1 MPTLLSSQSTQHH
14 HHHGVSMHS
23 DDVPPTGTGTT
34 ADDATTTA
42 PAIILSFNGV
52 DFKLSSMTSSSE
64 VSYKN
69 ESDNL
74 ILSLTGF
81 TGTLMVSK
89 TMMTSLSSS
98 GIIANTSTS
107 TSDVTSSTTAGTTSR
122 TVEDDPNSPETKTET
137 TKKSKKVSP
146 GQQTLPFIT
155 TGATTAVTKKSSKTK
170 SSKIKKTKKRTTVAL
185 AAKPPTNSK
194 RSRTTSAI
202 NTPTTTNST
211 SIDSF
216 LPPISMGQASQA
228 TQPTQLEDDDIDAAA
243 VDEDDVRVIT
253 TTDTTTSSMM
263 MMETNETKKKTNAWN
278 SPSVQDILDGSDSVA
293 TVRDGDDDDIDINID
308 ADDSTKNMED
318 QGDDNSN
325 NEDDGDNGIATNNN
339 VINSESAS
347 TGEGITYPNPPARW
361 GHTMTVVEKDKILV
375 YGGAS
380 YDTNGDPIILSDV
393 HVYDP
398 KNGGSWHAPINCRGE
413 ARQWHSSTYIPGRQQ
428 IIAFGGEQTNNK
440 GKTITSDTLRVL
452 DTEIML
458 WYPPAVVR
466 LLSYYF
472 TSIYLSIY
480 LFPGRRIYHLHPSS
494 FLLLSNIIVF

>member
-1 MPTLLSSQSTQHH
+1 MPTLLSSQSTQHYH
-14 HHHGVSMHS
+14 DAIMHS
-23 DDVPPTGTGTT
+23 ADVSPAGTTGT
-34 ADDATTTA
+34 ADDATTA

-89 TMMTSLSSS
+89 TMMTSSSS

-107 TSDVTSSTTAGTTSR
+107 DVTSTTGTTSR
-122 TVEDDPNSPETKTET
+122 TVEDDTNSPETKTET
-137 TKKSKKVSP
+137 AKKSKKVSP
-146 GQQTLPFIT
+146 GQQTLPFMT

-170 SSKIKKTKKRTTVAL
+170 SKKTKKRTTVAL
-185 AAKPPTNSK
+185 AEKTPANSK
-194 RSRTTSAI
+194 RSRTTNAI
-202 NTPTTTNST
+202 NTSATTTNST

-228 TQPTQLEDDDIDAAA
+228 TQPTQLEDDGTDVAAE
-243 VDEDDVRVIT
+243 DEDDVRVIT
-253 TTDTTTSSMM
+253 ATDTTTSMM

-293 TVRDGDDDDIDINID
+293 TVRDGDDDDINIDID
-308 ADDSTKNMED
+308 ADDNTKTMED
-318 QGDDNSN
+318 PGDDNN
-325 NEDDGDNGIATNNN
+325 NEDDVDNGVAINDI
-339 VINSESAS
+339 VINSSESA
-347 TGEGITYPNPPARW
+347 TTEGIIYPNPPARW
-361 GHTMTVVEKDKILV
+361 GHTMTRVEKDKILV

-466 LLSYYF
+466 LLFHF
-472 TSIYLSIY
+472 TIIY
-480 LFPGRRIYHLHPSS
+480 LFNFFFWKEDI
-494 FLLLSNIIVF
+494 

>member
-14 HHHGVSMHS
+14 HGALMHS
-23 DDVPPTGTGTT
+23 ADVSPAGTTGTV
-34 ADDATTTA
+34 DDATTA

-64 VSYKN
+64 MSYKN

-89 TMMTSLSSS
+89 TMMTSSSSTS

-107 TSDVTSSTTAGTTSR
+107 DVTSTTGTTST
-122 TVEDDPNSPETKTET
+122 TVEDDPNSPETRTET

-170 SSKIKKTKKRTTVAL
+170 RSKIKKTKKRTTVAL
-185 AAKPPTNSK
+185 SAKTPTNSK

-202 NTPTTTNST
+202 NTTTTTNNT

-228 TQPTQLEDDDIDAAA
+228 TQPTQLEDDDTDGAAE
-243 VDEDDVRVIT
+243 DEDDVRVNT
-253 TTDTTTSSMM
+253 ATDTTTSMM
-263 MMETNETKKKTNAWN
+263 MMETNETKKKTDAWN

-293 TVRDGDDDDIDINID
+293 TVRDGDNDDIDIDID
-308 ADDSTKNMED
+308 IDSDDSTKNMED
-318 QGDDNSN
+318 QGYDNN
-325 NEDDGDNGIATNNN
+325 NENDVDNGVGINNIVVN
-339 VINSESAS
+339 SSESA
-347 TGEGITYPNPPARW
+347 TTEGITYPNPSARW
-361 GHTMTVVEKDKILV
+361 GHTMTRVEKNKILV

-380 YDTNGDPIILSDV
+380 YDANGDPIILSDV

-413 ARQWHSSTYIPGRQQ
+413 ARQWHSSTHIPGRQQ

-440 GKTITSDTLRVL
+440 GKTITSDALRVL

-466 LLSYYF
+466 LLF
-472 TSIYLSIY
+472 HIIY
-480 LFPGRRIYHLHPSS
+480 LFIYLFFCKEDISSSSS

>member
-1 MPTLLSSQSTQHH
+1 MPTLMSSQSTQHH
-14 HHHGVSMHS
+14 H
-23 DDVPPTGTGTT
+23 TT
-34 ADDATTTA
+34 ADDATTG

-89 TMMTSLSSS
+89 TMMTSSSS
-98 GIIANTSTS
+98 GNIANTS
-107 TSDVTSSTTAGTTSR
+107 TSDVTSTTGTTSR
-122 TVEDDPNSPETKTET
+122 TIEDDPNSPETKTET
-137 TKKSKKVSP
+137 TNKSKKVSP

-155 TGATTAVTKKSSKTK
+155 TDATTTAVTKKSSKTK
-170 SSKIKKTKKRTTVAL
+170 ISKSKKTKKRTTVAL
-185 AAKPPTNSK
+185 AAKTPKNSK

-202 NTPTTTNST
+202 NTASTTNSA

-228 TQPTQLEDDDIDAAA
+228 TQPTQLEDDDTDVAAE
-243 VDEDDVRVIT
+243 DEDDVRVNTATVT
-253 TTDTTTSSMM
+253 TTSMM

-293 TVRDGDDDDIDINID
+293 TVRDGDDDDIDIDIDID
-308 ADDSTKNMED
+308 ADDNTKNMED
-318 QGDDNSN
+318 QGDDSN
-325 NEDDGDNGIATNNN
+325 NEDDVDCSVAINNI
-339 VINSESAS
+339 VINSSESA
-347 TGEGITYPNPPARW
+347 TTEGIIYPNPPARW
-361 GHTMTVVEKDKILV
+361 GHTMTRVEKNRILV

-380 YDTNGDPIILSDV
+380 YDANGDPIILSDV

-466 LLSYYF
+466 LLHI
-472 TSIYLSIY
+472 IYI
-480 LFPGRRIYHLHPSS
+480 
-494 FLLLSNIIVF
+494 